1 MQLICGQGVDPD
13 LLKLVQT
20 EVSELY
26 DSVQE
31 WQEES
36 QDAQVSQNVL
46 QMIIIRL

>member
-1 MQLICGQGVDPD
+1 MQLICGQAVDAD

-26 DSVQE
+26 DSVQG

-36 QDAQVSQNVL
+36 QDAQVCQEA
-46 QMIIIRL
+46 R